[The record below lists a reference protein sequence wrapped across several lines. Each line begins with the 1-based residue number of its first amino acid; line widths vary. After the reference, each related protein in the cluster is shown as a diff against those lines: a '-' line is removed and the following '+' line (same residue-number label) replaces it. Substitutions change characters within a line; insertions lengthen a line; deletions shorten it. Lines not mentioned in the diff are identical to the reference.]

1 MEPTNYFKYLILSLL
16 VIAWCVLHSVMI
28 SVSVTEF
35 FRQRLGPHFRFYR
48 LFFNLVSV
56 LTLIPVV
63 LYASSVQTEPI
74 FRWEGYKLIFRI
86 FFLGTAALLFFS
98 GASHYDSA
106 QFLGL
111 RQIRVKIS
119 NKGLTGSGELDT
131 SGVLSLIRHPWY
143 LGAILLIWARP
154 LDLSAILV
162 NGLLTIYLLVG
173 IYLEENKLVKEFG
186 DQYRSYQQR
195 VSRLFPY
202 KWLKSKLT
210 K

>member
-16 VIAWCVLHSVMI
+16 VITWCVLHSVMI
-28 SVSVTEF
+28 SISVTEF
-35 FRQRLGPHFRFYR
+35 LRKRLGLNFRFYR
-48 LFFNLVSV
+48 LFFNIISV

-63 LYASSVQTEPI
+63 LYNSSVQTEPI

-86 FFLGTAALLFFS
+86 LLWGTAALLFFS
-98 GASHYDSA
+98 GACHYDSA

-111 RQIRVKIS
+111 RQIRAKTS
-119 NKGLTGSGELDT
+119 NKGLTGTGELDT
-131 SGVLSLIRHPWY
+131 SGVLSIIRHPWY
-143 LGAILLIWARP
+143 LGAILLIWASP

-162 NGLLTIYLLVG
+162 NGLLTIYLLIG

-186 DQYRSYQQR
+186 DQYRSYQKR
-195 VSRLFPY
+195 VSRLLPY
-202 KWLKSKLT
+202 KWLKSKVT